1 MDTTGQAKDVSSDKR
16 SRHFVEITAAIAAM
30 AGLLFGFDT
39 GVISG
44 AILFIKE
51 AFGLAPFAEEL
62 LVSAALIGAVCGCIL
77 SGRVTDLIGRKRTIL
92 ITAAIFILGS
102 FLSAIA
108 TSFVALISG
117 RIAIGVAIGVASY
130 SAPLYISEMAPPNLR
145 GGLVTLNQLAITVGI
160 LLAYVVDAV
169 FAGSGN
175 WRWMFAFGVVPAVAL
190 EVGIALLPESPRWLL
205 LHQHKAEGLQV
216 LTRIRDTQDIQA
228 EVDDIIEHAK
238 SGSGRFMDLIS
249 PTVLRVI
256 LCGVALAV
264 IQQVTGINTVIYYAP
279 TIFQQAGFHSALS
292 SILATAGV
300 GLVNVLMTI
309 VSIPLLDKIGRRP
322 LLLASLGGMGVSLVA
337 LGLGFAM
344 GGVALKWIGVLSLAI
359 YIASFAIGL
368 GPVFWLLISEIF
380 PLSVRGQAA
389 SVATMANWLSNFVV
403 SLTFLSLLKSLGDVW
418 TFLLYAALSLVGL
431 WFCFRFVPET
441 KGVPLER
448 IERDLRLGRP
458 LRDLGKAM

>member
-216 LTRIRDTQDIQA
+216 LTRIRDTQDIQV

-264 IQQVTGINTVIYYAP
+264 IQQVTGINTDIYYAP